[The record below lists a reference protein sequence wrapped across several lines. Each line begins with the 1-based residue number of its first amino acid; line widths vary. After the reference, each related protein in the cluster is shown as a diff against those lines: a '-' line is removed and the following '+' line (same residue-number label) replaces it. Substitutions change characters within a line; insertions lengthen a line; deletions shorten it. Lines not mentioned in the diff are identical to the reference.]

1 MTRKMKWG
9 IAAAVLVALV
19 AGGAAFAKK
28 KKANQATDVK
38 MEQVARKDLVAAVTA
53 SGKIE
58 PETKVDVSADV
69 TGRILKIAE

>member
-28 KKANQATDVK
+28 KKANQAPLT
-38 MEQVARKDLVAAVTA
+38 
-53 SGKIE
+53 IN
-58 PETKVDVSADV
+58 
-69 TGRILKIAE
+69 GRLR